1 MRSETYVTANYPV
14 MLNLTGKR
22 CVVVGGGYVAA
33 RKIQDLLD
41 AGGIVTVI
49 SPTLVSEIRQLV
61 EQNQIEWVESKFVAG
76 MLEASQPFLVFAA
89 TNNSNVN
96 QLVAEESFRI
106 GALVNVVDGSSESDF
121 SNMSVIKHPPLTI
134 GISTTGASPALTR
147 YLRTIIEEV
156 VGEEYATLAQWLSDL
171 RLGLDQYLPEQAD
184 RKRLYDK
191 ILSSDVLPLLR
202 EHQTQAAFQHFQD
215 LVQSERVLS

>member
-1 MRSETYVTANYPV
+1 MRSEAHAPTNYPV

-33 RKIQDLLD
+33 RKVQGLLE

-49 SPTLVSEIRQLV
+49 SPNLVSEIVQLA
-61 EQNQIEWVESKFVAG
+61 EQNQIEWLNSKFVAG
-76 MLEASQPFLVFAA
+76 MFKDSQPFLVFAA
-89 TNNSNVN
+89 TDSSSVN
-96 QLVAEESFRI
+96 RSVAEEAVQM
-106 GALVNVVDGSSESDF
+106 GALVNVVDGFAESDF
-121 SNMSVIKHPPLTI
+121 SNMSVIKRSPLTI

-156 VGEEYATLAQWLSDL
+156 VGEEYATLAQWLSNL
-171 RLGLDQYLPEQAD
+171 RLQLDQYLPEQAD
-184 RKRLYDK
+184 RKHLYDK

-202 EHQTQAAFQHFQD
+202 VHQTQAAFQHFQD